1 MSKELRKILEGLERK
16 NDNVFTYGKKG
27 NPIKDI
33 HGSWISAVRRAG
45 IKKRLRVHD
54 IRHTF
59 GTKLMK
65 ITDAE
70 TVRKTLG
77 HASLEMTQKYVHSS
91 SKDAQETIDK
101 TFNGKGK

>member
-1 MSKELRKILEGLERK
+1 MGKLTSQDRKS
-16 NDNVFTYGKKG
+16 DFVFTYGKKG
-27 NPIKDI
+27 HPIKDI
-33 HGSWISAVRRAG
+33 YGGWISAVKRAG

-59 GTKLMK
+59 GTKLIK
-65 ITDAE
+65 VTDAE

-91 SKDAQETIDK
+91 SRDSQEAIDK